1 MIKIT
6 EEMRHNSETK
16 RLEEKT
22 DAAILRAASRG
33 ESKAIF
39 PLDSYDPYFHP
50 LRELYEKA
58 GYKIVPVGVIGGV
71 MQRDY
76 YIIW

>member
-1 MIKIT
+1 MKQ
-6 EEMRHNSETK
+6 NSELK
-16 RLEEKT
+16 QLELRT
-22 DAAILRAASRG
+22 DKAILRARDNG
-33 ESKAIF
+33 ESKTIF
-39 PLDSYDPYFHP
+39 PIDKYDPYFHP

-58 GYKIVPVGVIGGV
+58 GYKIVPVGIIGGI

>member
-1 MIKIT
+1 MIVIT
-6 EEMRHNSETK
+6 EEMRNNSEIK
-16 RLEEKT
+16 RLEEMT
-22 DAAILRAASRG
+22 DNAILRARDRG

-39 PLDSYDPYFHP
+39 PIDYYNPYFQQM
-50 LRELYEKA
+50 REMYEKA
-58 GYKIVPVGVIGGV
+58 GYKIIPVGIIGGI

>member
-1 MIKIT
+1 MIEIT
-6 EEMRHNSETK
+6 NEMKQNSELK
-16 RLEEKT
+16 QLEIRT
-22 DAAILRAASRG
+22 DKAILRARDNG

-39 PLDSYDPYFHP
+39 PVDKYDPYFHP

-58 GYKIVPVGVIGGV
+58 GYKIVPVGIIGGV

>member
-6 EEMRHNSETK
+6 EEMRQHSELK

-22 DAAILRAASRG
+22 DMAILRAASRG

-39 PLDSYDPYFHP
+39 PLDHTDAYFHP

-58 GYKIVPVGVIGGV
+58 GYKIVPVGIVGGV

-76 YIIW
+76 FIIW

>member
-1 MIKIT
+1 MIIIT
-6 EEMRHNSETK
+6 NEMKQNSALKQLET
-16 RLEEKT
+16 KT
-22 DAAILRAASRG
+22 DAAILRARDRG

-39 PLDSYDPYFHP
+39 PIDSCDPYFHP

-58 GYKIVPVGVIGGV
+58 GYKIVPVGIIGGV

>member
-1 MIKIT
+1 MIAIT
-6 EEMRHNSETK
+6 NEMRQNSELK
-16 RLEEKT
+16 RLETET
-22 DAAILRAASRG
+22 DKAIIRARDRG
-33 ESKAIF
+33 ESKAVF
-39 PLDSYDPYFHP
+39 PIDKYDPYFQP

-58 GYKIVPVGVIGGV
+58 GYKIVPVGIIGGV

>member
-1 MIKIT
+1 MIEIT
-6 EEMRHNSETK
+6 NEMKQNSELK
-16 RLEEKT
+16 QLEIKT
-22 DAAILRAASRG
+22 DNAILRARDRG

-39 PLDSYDPYFHP
+39 PLDKYDPYFYP

-58 GYKIVPVGVIGGV
+58 GYKIVPVGIIGGV

-76 YIIW
+76 YITW

>member
-1 MIKIT
+1 MITIT
-6 EEMRHNSETK
+6 NEMKQNSELK
-16 RLEEKT
+16 QLETKT
-22 DAAILRAASRG
+22 DAAILRARERG

-39 PLDSYDPYFHP
+39 PLDKYDPYFYP

-58 GYKIVPVGVIGGV
+58 GYKIVPVGIIGGV

>member
-1 MIKIT
+1 MIAIT
-6 EEMRHNSETK
+6 EEMRQHSELK
-16 RLEEKT
+16 RLEERT

-39 PLDSYDPYFHP
+39 PLDKYDPYFYP

-58 GYKIVPVGVIGGV
+58 GYKIVPVGIIGGV

-76 YIIW
+76 YITW